1 MEIEYLCTKI
11 FKQLR
16 MAERKDFIQ
25 NRKPVTFVDL
35 FAGAGGI
42 SEGFLQAYTDHN
54 YFDFVLASDINEN
67 CELTH
72 MVRYNKQ
79 LGLDTKFITEDI
91 MSPSFI
97 SDLLKALDGK
107 EVDVVTGGPSCQSFS
122 LSGRRKR
129 FDKRDG
135 LFNHYLKVI
144 RALRPKYFVMEN
156 VKGLLTKDKGHFKVQ
171 IMREMRSIIN
181 DKSVASFLTFADHLL
196 KKSTSSFMANAFLLK
211 LQMEITD
218 DDEKANLFKE
228 QFFDLLD
235 SQLRKATRQI
245 DYRISK
251 SNRYISTI
259 RHGLSLLR
267 RQDQREAISAEIVNE
282 KTISNIDNDMFVD
295 KFNEFLS
302 TISDDNI
309 TSCIIKSIDQ
319 VEELKVAGD
328 DTEDL
333 KTAIDLYSFSLDEC
347 FDELKKMAV
356 DNKQKKE
363 YDEIMRSLR
372 LYNVEQLVLLSS
384 DYGVPQNRERVVFI
398 GSRNDQ
404 TPIKEVPATVK
415 DEDKVTVYEALADLD
430 FIGNGETRTTYDG
443 ATPHPEWDDLI
454 KSRKIDGEITNDSE
468 AHTFAEWSKIG
479 RLSHRFTFD
488 CQPFYVK
495 EKSDLGNER
504 IIDTAELFN
513 HQTSSQSDLV
523 MRRLKVIAECGGYTD
538 ECKAKL
544 KKLGLESNKRNYFVL
559 KADHQ
564 SPTVVT
570 MPDDFIHYSR
580 YRAMTVREMAR
591 LQSFDDSFVFQGKR
605 QTGGDK
611 RKSEIP
617 QYTLVGN
624 AVPPLMARA
633 IANEILKNIE

>member
-1 MEIEYLCTKI
+1 MS
-11 FKQLR
+11 QLKSFTQGR
-16 MAERKDFIQ
+16 
-25 NRKPVTFVDL
+25 NPVTFIDL

-42 SEGFLQAYTDHN
+42 SEGFLQAYTNDK
-54 YFDFVLASDINEN
+54 YFDFVLASDINDN

-72 MVRYNKQ
+72 RVRYNEQ
-79 LGLDTKFITEDI
+79 LGLGTKFITEDI
-91 MSPSFI
+91 MSPTFL
-97 SDLLKALDGK
+97 SDLKKALGNKD
-107 EVDVVTGGPSCQSFS
+107 VDVVTGGPSCQSFS

-156 VKGLLTKDKGHFKVQ
+156 VKGLLTKDKGRFKVE
-171 IMREMRSIIN
+171 IMREMRSIID
-181 DKSVASFLTFADHLL
+181 DKAVGTFLTFAEKLL
-196 KKSTSSFMANAFLLK
+196 KRSTSSFLASAFLLK
-211 LQMEITD
+211 LQMEITSD
-218 DDEKANLFKE
+218 EEKANGYKE
-228 QFFDLLD
+228 QFFDLLE

-267 RQDQREAISAEIVNE
+267 RNEQRDSISADIINE
-282 KTISNIDNDMFVD
+282 KTVSNIDNDLFAE

-302 TISDDNI
+302 TISDENI
-309 TSCIIKSIDQ
+309 TVNIIKSIDQ
-319 VEELKVAGD
+319 VEELKNAGED
-328 DTEDL
+328 AEDL
-333 KTAIDLYSFSLDEC
+333 KKAIDLYSFSLDEC
-347 FDELKKMAV
+347 FDELGKMAGGG
-356 DNKQKKE
+356 KQQKDFE
-363 YDEIMRSLR
+363 EIMSHLR
-372 LYNVEQLVLLSS
+372 LYNVEQMVLLSS

-404 TPIKEVPATVK
+404 KPIKEVPATVK
-415 DEDKVTVYEALADLD
+415 KEDKVTVYEAIADLD
-430 FIGNGETRTTYDG
+430 FIGNGEVRTSY
-443 ATPHPEWDDLI
+443 ATPEPHPEWDNLI
-454 KSRKIDGEITNDSE
+454 KLREVDGEITNDQQ
-468 AHTFAEWSKIG
+468 AKTFAEWSRLG
-479 RLSHRFTFD
+479 RLSHRFTFN

-495 EKSDLGNER
+495 DKSELIGNKNLE
-504 IIDTAELFN
+504 TAELFN
-513 HQTSSQSDLV
+513 HQTSAQNSKV
-523 MRRLKVIAECGGYTD
+523 MRRLEVIAECGGYTD

-544 KKLGLESNKRNYFVL
+544 KELGLESNKRNYFVL
-559 KADHQ
+559 KADGQ

-624 AVPPLMARA
+624 AVPPLMAKA
-633 IANEILKNIE
+633 IANEILKNIK

>member
-1 MEIEYLCTKI
+1 
-11 FKQLR
+11 
-16 MAERKDFIQ
+16 MAEKKEFLQ
-25 NRKPVTFVDL
+25 GKKPVTFVDL

-42 SEGFLQAYTDHN
+42 SEGFMQAYTDHN
-54 YFDFVLASDINEN
+54 YYDFVLASDINEN

-72 MVRYNKQ
+72 RVRYNEQ
-79 LGLDTKFITEDI
+79 LGLGTKFITEDI
-91 MSPSFI
+91 MSPTFLPH
-97 SDLLKALDGK
+97 LLKALNGK

-156 VKGLLTKDKGHFKVQ
+156 VKGLLTKDNGRFKVE
-171 IMREMRSIIN
+171 IMREMRSIID
-181 DKSVASFLTFADHLL
+181 DKASGSFLEFADRLL
-196 KKSTSSFMANAFLLK
+196 HKSTNSFMASAFLVK
-211 LQMEITD
+211 LQMEITSD
-218 DDEKANLFKE
+218 EEKANVYKE

-245 DYRISK
+245 DYRTSK

-267 RQDQREAISAEIVNE
+267 RNEQRERISADIINE
-282 KTISNIDNDMFVD
+282 KTVSNIDNDLFAE
-295 KFNEFLS
+295 KFNEFLT
-302 TISDDNI
+302 TISDENI
-309 TSCIIKSIDQ
+309 TANIIKSIEQ
-319 VEELKVAGD
+319 VDELKSAGEDAEELKKAV
-328 DTEDL
+328 
-333 KTAIDLYSFSLDEC
+333 DLYSFSLDEC
-347 FDELKKMAV
+347 FDELSKIAK
-356 DNKQKKE
+356 DNKQKKD
-363 YDEIMRSLR
+363 YDEIMSRSR
-372 LYNVEQLVLLSS
+372 LYNVEQMVLLSS

-404 TPIKEVPATVK
+404 KPIKEIPATVK
-415 DEDKVTVYEALADLD
+415 KEDKVTVYEAIADLD
-430 FIGNGETRTTYDG
+430 FIGNGEVRTEY
-443 ATPHPEWDDLI
+443 ATPEPHQEWDGLI
-454 KSRKIDGEITNDSE
+454 RRRKVDGEISE
-468 AHTFAEWSKIG
+468 EPQAHTFAEWSKAG
-479 RLSHRFTFD
+479 RLSHRFDFE

-495 EKSDLGNER
+495 DKNELNGKMNME
-504 IIDTAELFN
+504 TAELFN
-513 HQTSSQSDLV
+513 HQTSAQNDTV
-523 MRRLKVIAECGGYTD
+523 MHRLKVIAECGGYTD

-544 KKLGLESNKRNYFVL
+544 KELGLESNKRNYFVL
-559 KADHQ
+559 KADGQ

-624 AVPPLMARA
+624 AVPPLMSRA
-633 IANEILKNIE
+633 IGNEILKNIK